1 MSQFFYDQQIRRF
14 VGQFVRFFSEFDVEY
29 GKDKDGNRILYRVP
43 CRYADTNRTV
53 SSILRQN
60 SENSLNNVP
69 MIVVYIDGMQYDR
82 GRMQEPHHV
91 DKKNIRTLA
100 YNQETGQTTTNQA
113 TAFTIERLMPA
124 PYKLTVKIE
133 LWTSNFDQKLQL
145 YEQILPQFNPD
156 MEIQSTDNYLDWT
169 SLSYILLTD
178 VVWTTRNIPVGSDD
192 PIDIGTMTFELPIW
206 LTVPSKLKK
215 LGVIKQVVDSVYD
228 AHGNLEQALVEQ
240 SMLAGNRQYFTP
252 MGHGVILIGGRV
264 TLAPKNGPVADAS
277 GLGIPISEG
286 NPTKW
291 AEIIGLF
298 GEIVPGISMLYLIDA
313 QTDRL
318 VTGTIAYDP
327 NDPYSILFNVDTDTI
342 PTNSLPPSDS
352 IIDPRTTGPG
362 AGLPP
367 ATLGQRYLILNDIGH
382 VDNTPDTAPLAWL
395 SSNGRGLIA
404 HANDII
410 EYTVSGWQVKFDST
424 QLNKV
429 CYMTNLKTQIQYK
442 WTGVQWVKSYEG
454 LYQEGYW
461 SIVI

>member
-14 VGQFVRFFSEFDVEY
+14 IGQFVRFFSNFDVEY
-29 GKDKDGNRILYRVP
+29 GKDKDGNRVLYRVP

-69 MIVVYIDGMQYDR
+69 MIVVYIDGMRYDR
-82 GRMQEPHHV
+82 ERMQEPHHV

-124 PYKLTVKIE
+124 PYRLTVKIE

-264 TLAPKNGPVADAS
+264 SLAPKNGPVADAA
-277 GLGIPISEG
+277 GLGIPINEG
-286 NPTKW
+286 NPIKW

-342 PTNSLPPSDS
+342 PTNSLPPINS

-362 AGLPP
+362 AGLP
-367 ATLGQRYLILNDIGH
+367 AAAIGQRYLILQDIGN
-382 VDNTPDTAPLAWL
+382 VNNTPDNAPRAWL
-395 SSNGRGLIA
+395 TTGGHGLIA

-410 EYTVSGWQVKFDST
+410 EYTVSGWQIKFDST
-424 QLNKV
+424 QQNKV
-429 CYMTNLKTQIQYK
+429 SYMTNLKTQIQYK

-454 LYQEGYW
+454 LYQEGFW
-461 SIVI
+461 SIII